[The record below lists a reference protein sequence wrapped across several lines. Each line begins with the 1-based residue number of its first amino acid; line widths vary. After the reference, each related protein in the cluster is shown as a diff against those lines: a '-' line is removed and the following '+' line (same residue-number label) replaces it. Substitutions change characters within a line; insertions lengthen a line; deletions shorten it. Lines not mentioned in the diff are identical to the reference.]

1 MSSLAV
7 PAAGPAADTA
17 PGTARRPPLRR
28 RIALVPTVT
37 LLLGAVYCL
46 LPVAWVVIAST
57 KSGRELFST
66 FTFLPGSG
74 FVANIK
80 DLSAYRDGVYWTWM
94 GNSALYAGLGA
105 LLSTCVS
112 ALSGYALAV
121 YRFRGR
127 ETMFNVLLA
136 GVLMP
141 PVILAIPQY
150 LLLAKAD
157 LTDSYLSVLLPQ
169 ILSPYGVYLA
179 RIYAGAAVPADVVE
193 AGRVDGAGE
202 WRIFSRI
209 ALPMMIPGLVTVF
222 LFQFVAV
229 WNNFLLPYIMLSDD
243 EKFPLTLGLYT
254 LLEQG
259 SNTPALYTLVI
270 TGAFL
275 AVLPLVAL
283 FLFVQRFWSL
293 DLLSGAIKS

>member
-1 MSSLAV
+1 MSSLALRKAA
-7 PAAGPAADTA
+7 PAAGTT
-17 PGTARRPPLRR
+17 PGTAQGPPLRR
-28 RIALVPTVT
+28 RIALVPTLT
-37 LLLGAVYCL
+37 LLLGALYCL
-46 LPVAWVVIAST
+46 LPVAWVVIAAT
-57 KSGRELFST
+57 KSGSELFST

-74 FVANIK
+74 FTENVK
-80 DLSAYRDGVYWTWM
+80 DLNAYRDGIYWQWM

-105 LLSTCVS
+105 LLSTAVS
-112 ALSGYALAV
+112 AVSGYALAM

-127 ETMFNVLLA
+127 ETVFSILMA

-157 LTDSYLSVLLPQ
+157 LTDSYASVLLPL

-179 RIYAGAAVPADVVE
+179 RIYAAAAVPGDVVE
-193 AGRVDGAGE
+193 AGRMDGASE
-202 WRIFSRI
+202 WRIFTRI
-209 ALPMMIPGLVTVF
+209 ALPMMVPGLVTVF

-243 EKFPLTLGLYT
+243 EKFPITLGLFT

-270 TGAFL
+270 TGALL
-275 AVLPLVAL
+275 AIIPLVAL
-283 FLFVQRFWSL
+283 FLVIQRFWSL
-293 DLLSGAIKS
+293 DLLSGAVKS

>member
-7 PAAGPAADTA
+7 QKAPSAAGTT
-17 PGTARRPPLRR
+17 GTAQSRPPLRQ
-28 RIALVPTVT
+28 RIALIPTIT
-37 LLLGAVYCL
+37 LVLGALYML

-57 KSGRELFST
+57 KSSSELFST
-66 FTFLPGSG
+66 FTFVPGTG
-74 FVANIK
+74 LLDNIK
-80 DLSAYRDGVYWTWM
+80 DLNSYRDGVYWKWM

-105 LLSTCVS
+105 LLSTAVS
-112 ALSGYALAV
+112 SFSGYALAT

-127 ETMFNVLLA
+127 ETMFSILLA

-141 PVILAIPQY
+141 PIILAIPQY
-150 LLLAKAD
+150 LLLAKAN

-169 ILSPYGVYLA
+169 ILSPYGVYLS
-179 RIYAGAAVPADVVE
+179 RIYAAAAVPGDVVE
-193 AGRVDGAGE
+193 AGRMDGASE
-202 WRIFSRI
+202 WRIFTRI

-222 LFQFVAV
+222 LFQFVAI

-243 EKFPLTLGLYT
+243 EKFPITLGLYT

-259 SNTPALYTLVI
+259 ANTPALYTGVI

-275 AVLPLVAL
+275 AVFPLIAL
-283 FLFVQRFWSL
+283 FLVIQRFWSL
-293 DLLSGAIKS
+293 DLLSGAVKS

>member
-1 MSSLAV
+1 MSSLAIRKAS
-7 PAAGPAADTA
+7 PAAGTT
-17 PGTARRPPLRR
+17 PGTAQGPPLRR
-28 RIALVPTVT
+28 RIALVPTIT
-37 LLLGAVYCL
+37 LLIGAIYCL
-46 LPVAWVVIAST
+46 LPVAWVVIAAT
-57 KSGRELFST
+57 KSGSELFST

-74 FVANIK
+74 FADNIK
-80 DLSAYRDGVYWTWM
+80 DLSAYRDGVYWKWM

-105 LLSTCVS
+105 LLSTVVS
-112 ALSGYALAV
+112 AFSGYALAI

-127 ETMFNVLLA
+127 ETIFNVLLA

-157 LTDSYLSVLLPQ
+157 VTDSYLSVLLPL

-179 RIYAGAAVPADVVE
+179 RIYATAAVPADVVE
-193 AGRVDGAGE
+193 AGRMDGASE
-202 WRIFSRI
+202 WRIFTRV
-209 ALPMMIPGLVTVF
+209 ALPMMVPGLVTVF

-243 EKFPLTLGLYT
+243 EKFPITLGLYT

-259 SNTPALYTLVI
+259 ANTPALYTLVI
-270 TGAFL
+270 TGALL
-275 AVLPLVAL
+275 AVIPLVAL
-283 FLFVQRFWSL
+283 FLVIQRFWSL
-293 DLLSGAIKS
+293 DLLSGAVKS